1 MSKRSKY
8 SAEEKLDIKGLKE
21 SKTWKKYSKELR
33 LLNVALIIIK
43 TINWLQKLLM
53 FLINKFY

>member
-33 LLNVALIIIK
+33 LLNVALIIK